1 MSRAVPACC
10 TCICRPMASAAVS
23 RSFAVVSAIAALVG
37 LTRAVCGE
45 RGQPIQLAL
54 GPAVFDR
61 DVLALRVAGIL
72 EPLAKRPQTIAIAV
86 RRLAV
91 EEPDHRHR
99 GLLRPRRERP
109 RGRCAEN
116 SEQCAAL
123 HSMTSSALNKTA
135 VGSSRPSD
143 LAVLRLT
150 TSSTLVGC

>member
-99 GLLRPRRERP
+99 GRRARAASGHAAAAPRIVSNARRFI
-109 RGRCAEN
+109 
-116 SEQCAAL
+116 L
-123 HSMTSSALNKTA
+123 
-135 VGSSRPSD
+135 
-143 LAVLRLT
+143 
-150 TSSTLVGC
+150 